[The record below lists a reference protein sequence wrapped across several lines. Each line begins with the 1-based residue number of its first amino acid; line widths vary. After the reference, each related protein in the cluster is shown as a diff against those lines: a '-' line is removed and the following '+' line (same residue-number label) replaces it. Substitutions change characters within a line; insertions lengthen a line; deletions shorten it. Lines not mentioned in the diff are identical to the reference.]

1 MASSYYPKWNKTKH
15 ISKCLPKTR
24 NIIYVK
30 NSNVYEN
37 ENVEKINEN
46 KLLIKKNQVVKG
58 KNYAIE
64 VIAKTKSE

>member
-1 MASSYYPKWNKTKH
+1 MASPYYPKWNKTKR

-46 KLLIKKNQVVKG
+46 KLLIKKNQLVKG

-64 VIAKTKSE
+64 VIAKTKSD

>member
-46 KLLIKKNQVVKG
+46 KLLIKKKPAG
-58 KNYAIE
+58 KR
-64 VIAKTKSE
+64 

>member
-1 MASSYYPKWNKTKH
+1 MASPYYPKWNKTKR

-46 KLLIKKNQVVKG
+46 KLLIKKKETAG
-58 KNYAIE
+58 KR
-64 VIAKTKSE
+64 